1 MRPCVTWISFFI
13 SRHAEQEKATMEAE
27 LFFKPLLGD
36 LSVWVR
42 VESALD
48 PKFRTVC
55 AFFFFPIDDTIRRDF
70 RNKSSSHLY
79 NMNPLWPWSL
89 LKKKKKNPR
98 TEVSII
104 SKKKHIQRT
113 TFSLLSCCFLFFFSH
128 ANKENP
134 QMVQIS
140 VQFGGSQ
147 IRGAALSIG
156 IGSTLFYL
164 YDLNQPS
171 CCL

>member
-1 MRPCVTWISFFI
+1 MSSQLPCLKKNPWHIVVCCVMRQEDFCLYYFFFVRPCVTWISFFI

-89 LKKKKKNPR
+89 LKKKKKTQGQRFQSSARRNIFNVRRLAYCLAASCFFLPR
-98 TEVSII
+98 
-104 SKKKHIQRT
+104 
-113 TFSLLSCCFLFFFSH
+113 
-128 ANKENP
+128 
-134 QMVQIS
+134 
-140 VQFGGSQ
+140 
-147 IRGAALSIG
+147 
-156 IGSTLFYL
+156 
-164 YDLNQPS
+164 
-171 CCL
+171 